1 MSMASLINRFKSLFS
16 AKNVPEKIF
25 TGSFSPL
32 VYRLESPKYHLF
44 DLHGENCMTGWVF
57 YFGEKVIT
65 ELAVTADEAVVGN
78 FPVNMPRPD
87 IGIHVPFI
95 PAAQTCGFHFKLPVP
110 SRDIHNIHLDVIYAD
125 GTCVPFLI
133 YDIDSVRQLA
143 PKLTEY
149 QRQLQ
154 EIPVPSAELVFLTQ
168 GHTQTDEYQNGII
181 PAVLTMQSYLQKSG
195 IDVDQ
200 IRHLL
205 DFGCGSGRL
214 LVGWHIIKPHIQL
227 HGCDLNPQ
235 LIEWAQQHVSQAIDC
250 RMSSLNPPL
259 PYPDQ
264 QFDMI
269 YLISVFTHLS
279 LETQKLWIQEFKRIL
294 RRGGYLLVTLHGELY
309 VRNTFDQKDEHFH
322 VFMRAG
328 YVEEGQASVEGGN
341 RYRSFHRHDF
351 VRDLFTG
358 FEIRGYFPNGND
370 PQHNT
375 LFQIAQSQ
383 DVYVLQYTGS

>member
-1 MSMASLINRFKSLFS
+1 MFLASLINRCKSLFS
-16 AKNVPEKIF
+16 ARDLPEKSF

-57 YFGEKVIT
+57 YFGDKVVS
-65 ELAVTADEAVVGN
+65 ELMMTADGATIGN
-78 FPVNMPRPD
+78 FPVNVPRPD
-87 IGIHVPFI
+87 IGMHVPFI
-95 PAAQTCGFHFKLPVP
+95 PAAQTCGFHFKLPAP
-110 SRDIHNIHLDVIYAD
+110 SRDIHNIHLDVIYTD
-125 GTCVPFLI
+125 GTRATFLT
-133 YDIDSVRQLA
+133 YDIDRVRQLA

-214 LVGWHIIKPHIQL
+214 LVGWHIIMPHIQL
-227 HGCDLNPQ
+227 YGCDLNLQ
-235 LIEWAQQHVSQAIDC
+235 LIEWAQQHVPQSINC
-250 RMSSLNPPL
+250 RLSNLNPPL
-259 PYPDQ
+259 SYRDQ

-279 LETQKLWIQEFKRIL
+279 LETQKLWIWEFKRIL
-294 RRGGYLLVTLHGELY
+294 RKGGYLLVTLHGELY
-309 VRNTFDQKDEHFH
+309 VRNTFEQFSGYFSAFNDS
-322 VFMRAG
+322 G

-341 RYRSFHRHDF
+341 HYRSFHRYDF
-351 VRDLFTG
+351 VRDLFAG

-370 PQHNT
+370 SQHNT

>member
-1 MSMASLINRFKSLFS
+1 MFLTSLRRRCKAFFS
-16 AKNVPEKIF
+16 AKNVSGMPL

-44 DLHGENCMTGWVF
+44 DLQDDNWMTCWVF
-57 YFGEKVIT
+57 YFGEKVVS
-65 ELAVTADEAVVGN
+65 ELAVRADEAVVGN
-78 FPVNMPRPD
+78 FPVDVPRPD
-87 IGIHVPFI
+87 IGMHVPFI
-95 PAAQTCGFHFKLPVP
+95 PAAQTCGFHFKLPVQP
-110 SRDIHNIHLDVIYAD
+110 RDINKIHLDVVYDD
-125 GTCVPFLI
+125 GTRAAFLT

-149 QRQLQ
+149 QRQLHA
-154 EIPVPSAELVFLTQ
+154 ISVPSAELVFLTQ

-181 PAVLTMQSYLQKSG
+181 PAVLTMLSYLQKSG
-195 IDVDQ
+195 IDGEQVRD
-200 IRHLL
+200 LL

-214 LVGWHIIKPHIQL
+214 LVGWHIIMPHIQL
-227 HGCDLNPQ
+227 YGCDLNPR
-235 LIEWAQQHVSQAIDC
+235 LIEWAQQHVPQGIDC
-250 RMSSLNPPL
+250 RLSGLNPPL
-259 PYPDQ
+259 PYQDQ

-294 RRGGYLLVTLHGELY
+294 RKGGHLLVTLHGELY
-309 VRNTFDQKDEHFH
+309 VRNTFDQLSDYFSAFNHS
-322 VFMRAG
+322 G

-341 RYRSFHRHDF
+341 HYRSFHRYDF
-351 VRDLFTG
+351 VRDLFTD

-370 PQHNT
+370 SQHNT

-383 DVYVLQYTGS
+383 DVYILQYTGA